1 MSLPDFMNVAPNTI
15 AVIAQL
21 VVSADAR
28 GHFDQGCERML
39 ELCAESPGFLSS
51 ELGQSTDS
59 LEDFTLIQRW
69 ADVGA
74 YRKFLSRYY
83 IKLEVIPFLSTFTR
97 DSVTVEII
105 RDSQS
110 DQVERGISSLAFDAQ
125 TFDRGSIHGER

>member
-1 MSLPDFMNVAPNTI
+1 MSLPDFMNVEPNPI

-21 VVSADAR
+21 VVPADAR
-28 GHFDQGCERML
+28 GHFDQGCERMV
-39 ELCAESPGFLSS
+39 ELCGESPGFLSS

-59 LEDFTLIQRW
+59 LEDFTLIHRW

-74 YRKFLSRYY
+74 YRKFLGRYD
-83 IKLEVIPFLSTFTR
+83 IKLEVIPFLSTFTK

-110 DQVERGISSLAFDAQ
+110 DRVEGGTSSLAIDAQ

>member
-1 MSLPDFMNVAPNTI
+1 MNIAPNPI

-21 VVSADAR
+21 VVPAAERAR
-28 GHFDQGCERML
+28 FEQGCERMV

-59 LEDFTLIQRW
+59 LEDFTLIHRW
-69 ADVGA
+69 ANVGA
-74 YRKFLSRYY
+74 YRKFLSRYE
-83 IKLEVIPFLSTFTR
+83 IKLEVIPFLSTFTK

-105 RDSQS
+105 MDSQS
-110 DQVERGISSLAFDAQ
+110 DRVESGTSSLALDAQ